1 MATLRD
7 LGSEPFDSVPFDSV
21 PAGGGPVTAPD
32 DRWVVLAG
40 AAGPVGAIEP
50 GTALADGDRLP
61 GVLVAPADMDLAEA
75 LESDA
80 FEQFADV
87 TALILTEPD
96 PDLAGELRVAGV
108 VSGPTLAR
116 RMLRGPV
123 RGLFGF
129 GVGGP
134 VLPGPPAIPLIAR
147 SCGYLEAGTTCGT
160 PMSFRARPAV
170 PPGCPNQRGL
180 AAHQF
185 DW

>member
-7 LGSEPFDSVPFDSV
+7 LGSEPFESVPTG
-21 PAGGGPVTAPD
+21 ARPVTAPG
-32 DRWVVLAG
+32 DRWMVLAG
-40 AAGPVGAIEP
+40 EDGPVSAIPP
-50 GTALADGDRLP
+50 GTALEDGDRLP
-61 GVLVAPADMDLAEA
+61 GVLVAAADMDLADA

-96 PDLAGELRVAGV
+96 EEQAGELRVAGV
-108 VSGPTLAR
+108 VSGLTLAR
-116 RMLRGPV
+116 VMLRGPV
-123 RGLFGF
+123 RGVFGW
-129 GVGGP
+129 GGS

-147 SCGYLEAGTTCGT
+147 SCGYLEAGTMCAT
-160 PMSFRARPAV
+160 PISFRARPGLM
-170 PPGCPNQRGL
+170 PGCPNQRGL